1 MTFSSINVEQRS
13 KEVVALKSFLA
24 YSFIGSLALHIGVL
38 SSGIGNYLTRTPE
51 GNDDTIEVAIVDSPA
66 VETEKPL
73 EQIPEEP
80 KKEPEIVQKQAIET
94 PPVEKIQR
102 QVEQITTVIQK
113 PQPTIRQTIA
123 PQVPV
128 KSAFIPRTLPSQ
140 DSKASSSGGGGGG
153 GGGGGSGVGL
163 GSGSGIAVGTTSG
176 IGPGGGTGT
185 GTGGGIGSGT
195 GTGTGSGIG
204 SGTGS
209 GIGSGIGSGTG
220 SGIGSGTGSG
230 IGSGTGSGIGNQTV
244 NRPLA
249 VAPTAPTPPKINN
262 SGTSNGRAACR
273 KCEFKY
279 PESFKRR
286 GIEGRT
292 GLAFDTD
299 EKGNVINVRIAKSSG
314 NRELDE
320 EHLRQA
326 REWKFNPAQGGRQ
339 GVRVNS
345 AAFKEDSQQ
354 YRRYQQ
360 ERKRETEQQRTQQ
373 ATASN
378 SNTTEG
384 TSRRRRR
391 VFTPANEATATRAA
405 ESGFS
410 GRLRRQRVE
419 TTGTSS
425 SPQSRTSSSQ
435 GSARETLRR
444 VRSERTT
451 TNSSQQ
457 PQASTNRRRR
467 RENTSQNKL
476 RESLRRLRQP
486 QSQPTAP
493 SQE

>member
-24 YSFIGSLALHIGVL
+24 YSLIGSLVLHIGVL
-38 SSGIGNYLTRTPE
+38 SSGIGNYLTRMPE
-51 GNDDTIEVAIVDSPA
+51 ENDESIEVAIVDSPTT
-66 VETEKPL
+66 EPEKPL
-73 EQIPEEP
+73 EEIPEEP
-80 KKEPEIVQKQAIET
+80 KKEPQIVQKQPIET
-94 PPVEKIQR
+94 PPVEKIQ
-102 QVEQITTVIQK
+102 QQFEQITTVAQK
-113 PQPTIRQTIA
+113 PQPTNTLPNTR
-123 PQVPV
+123 QVPV
-128 KSAFIPRTLPSQ
+128 KSAPIARTASSE
-140 DSKASSSGGGGGG
+140 DSKASSSDGG

-163 GSGSGIAVGTTSG
+163 GSGSGIAVGTSTG
-176 IGPGGGTGT
+176 TGTGGGTGT

-209 GIGSGIGSGTG
+209 GIGSG
-220 SGIGSGTGSG
+220 TGSG
-230 IGSGTGSGIGNQTV
+230 IGSGTGSGIGNEPA
-244 NRPLA
+244 NRPVA
-249 VAPTAPTPPKINN
+249 VAPTVPTPPKINT

-273 KCEFKY
+273 KCDFKY

-299 EKGNVINVRIAKSSG
+299 EKGNVVNVRIAKSSG

-345 AAFKEDSQQ
+345 AAFKEDSQR
-354 YRRYQQ
+354 YRQYQQ
-360 ERKRETEQQRTQQ
+360 ERKRETQEKTQQ

-391 VFTPANEATATRAA
+391 EFTPSTNEATATRAA
-405 ESGFS
+405 ESGINR
-410 GRLRRQRVE
+410 RLRRQRVE
-419 TTGTSS
+419 TTSASS
-425 SPQSRTSSSQ
+425 SSQRRTTNSQ
-435 GSARETLRR
+435 GSATETLRR
-444 VRSERTT
+444 IRSERTT
-451 TNSSQQ
+451 TNSSQK

-476 RESLRRLRQP
+476 RNSLRRLRQP
-486 QSQPTAP
+486 QSQPAAP
-493 SQE
+493 SQQ